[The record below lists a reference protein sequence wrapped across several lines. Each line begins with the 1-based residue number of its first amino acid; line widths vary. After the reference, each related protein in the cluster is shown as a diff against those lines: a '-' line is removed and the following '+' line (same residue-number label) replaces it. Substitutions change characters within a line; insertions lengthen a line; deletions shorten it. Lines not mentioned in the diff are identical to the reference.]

1 MEGGGTVVAPLGT
14 TGSPPSPGVPPVGLS
29 DDHME
34 ELLRFTLSLAASP
47 LSLSPDYCSRLLQP
61 EPSPLSPLP
70 LDGSENTFG
79 GAPPHP
85 LYKRLARAIRRCIH
99 SRSFSRSAGSV
110 VASIPLDESV
120 KMKES
125 DWDALILDKGSEL
138 LSMFNAV
145 DFELHVQEP
154 FFSQL
159 RACLKTVE
167 GRCAVGNYNRYPTI
181 SSNLPKLFSFILF
194 LILGSFRCVLAR
206 MVPGSLILFNKCLL
220 LEVQHVNRYGSFSE
234 MLQAETLA
242 KVLPGV
248 ATINDGVQIYRK
260 FYTEEKEMSN
270 GVLAISVSK
279 PTTQPYDSLAKL
291 LSGLSYDGIAGLLG
305 MAHTVGTVPDALPPP
320 RSLLISSSMQ
330 PTRPTVEGCSLT
342 DAARAL
348 SKHVNRSSSGWWG
361 VLSGSESNKNRL
373 ALEVVIHLLN
383 NCCWMNVHLIQPHGP
398 VFEIRVPEGFGARWS
413 KDGLKDIALDYVI
426 LKFTTSRLERFTAS
440 SAGERCQQDI
450 SWRKKTCN
458 SMSVKFEVLK
468 VAGLSGKLSYW

>member
-1 MEGGGTVVAPLGT
+1 MEGGGTVVAPPET
-14 TGSPPSPGVPPVGLS
+14 TGSPPSPGVPPIDLS

-47 LSLSPDYCSRLLQP
+47 TADDPHLALSLSPDYCSRLLQP

-70 LDGSENTFG
+70 LDGSENTCG
-79 GAPPHP
+79 GAPPYP

-167 GRCAVGNYNRYPTI
+167 GRCAVGNYNR
-181 SSNLPKLFSFILF
+181 
-194 LILGSFRCVLAR
+194 

-220 LEVQHVNRYGSFSE
+220 LEVQHVNRYSSFSE

-248 ATINDGVQIYRK
+248 ATIDDGVQIYRK

-291 LSGLSYDGIAGLLG
+291 LS
-305 MAHTVGTVPDALPPP
+305 
-320 RSLLISSSMQ
+320 
-330 PTRPTVEGCSLT
+330 VEGCSLT

-373 ALEVVIHLLN
+373 ALEAVNHLLN

-413 KDGLKDIALDYVI
+413 KDGLKFIG
-426 LKFTTSRLERFTAS
+426 FLEPYTEEGFS
-440 SAGERCQQDI
+440 KG
-450 SWRKKTCN
+450 WKH
-458 SMSVKFEVLK
+458 
-468 VAGLSGKLSYW
+468 